1 MDGSPARSTEDGQLR
16 AATVVIPNT
25 TVRTSRF
32 LEYGPPPPHGD
43 SVGRAPAA
51 PVSP

>member
-1 MDGSPARSTEDGQLR
+1 MDGSPARSTEDGQFR
-16 AATVVIPNT
+16 AATVVIPYT
-25 TVRTSRF
+25 TVRTSRCM
-32 LEYGPPPPHGD
+32 EYGPRPPHAD